1 MHRITALAVLVMTL
15 SGCYAA
21 TKSTVDLSGA
31 QQKLATARAAG
42 APVHATYAW
51 TMADEFIKKARDE
64 WSRSDYEAADALLKK
79 AAHWAD
85 QATSI
90 AQASGVDNAEDGFQD
105 VDLQDEESAGE
116 PTTTTQEG
124 VWQ

>member
-1 MHRITALAVLVMTL
+1 
-15 SGCYAA
+15 
-21 TKSTVDLSGA
+21 
-31 QQKLATARAAG
+31 
-42 APVHATYAW
+42 
-51 TMADEFIKKARDE
+51 MADEFLKKARDE
-64 WSRSDYEAADALLKK
+64 WARSDYEAADVLMKK

-90 AQASGVDNAEDGFQD
+90 AQASEADKAEDG
-105 VDLQDEESAGE
+105 LQDADLLDEEPAGE

>member
-1 MHRITALAVLVMTL
+1 MHRIPALAVLMVAL
-15 SGCYAA
+15 GGCYAA
-21 TKSTVDLSGA
+21 TKSTVDLSGV
-31 QQKLATARAAG
+31 QQKLEAARAAG
-42 APVHATYAW
+42 APDRATYAW
-51 TMADEFIKKARDE
+51 TMADEFLKKARDE

-85 QATSI
+85 QAASI
-90 AQASGVDNAEDGFQD
+90 AQASGVDNAEDGFED
-105 VDLQDEESAGE
+105 AVMPEASSSDE

>member
-1 MHRITALAVLVMTL
+1 MHRIPALAVLMMAL

-31 QQKLATARAAG
+31 QQKLEAARTAG
-42 APVHATYAW
+42 APDRATYAW
-51 TMADEFIKKARDE
+51 TMADEFLKKARDE
-64 WSRSDYEAADALLKK
+64 WSRSDYEAADAMIKK

-85 QATSI
+85 QAMSI
-90 AQASGVDNAEDGFQD
+90 AQASGVDNAEDDFKD
-105 VDLQDEESAGE
+105 AELPEEESAEE